1 MNKKIPADAFSYY
14 FSLGP
19 GRSYEAVAEKYGATK
34 RGVADHAKRERWS
47 QRIDE
52 LEQRARAQAEEQ
64 ALESVAEM
72 NLRHIREAR
81 FLQSKGLEG
90 LRSGRPE
97 LLSACGKLVA
107 SGLTLERLIRG
118 QATERTENVESIIRR
133 EYDRWLVREGGE
145 VGEGESVAADE
156 RGEGDTRGEPS
167 EGDSDSDAT

>member
-1 MNKKIPADAFSYY
+1 MNKKIPADAYSFYV
-14 FSLGP
+14 SLGP

-34 RGVADHAKRERWS
+34 RGVADHAKRERWP
-47 QRIDE
+47 QRIEE
-52 LEQRARAQAEEQ
+52 LERRAREQADEQ

-90 LRSGRPE
+90 LKSGRPE

-118 QATERTENVESIIRR
+118 HATERTESVESVIRR
-133 EYDRWLVREGGE
+133 EYERWMVP
-145 VGEGESVAADE
+145 ADD
-156 RGEGDTRGEPS
+156 GDAKGEPR
-167 EGDSDSDAT
+167 DDVA

>member
-1 MNKKIPADAFSYY
+1 MNKKIPADGFSYY

-19 GRSYEAVAEKYGATK
+19 GRSYDAVAEKYGATR
-34 RGVADHAKRERWS
+34 RGVADHAKRERWQ

-52 LEQRARAQAEEQ
+52 LEQRAREQADEK

-72 NLRHIREAR
+72 NVRHIREAR

-90 LRSGRPE
+90 LKSGRPE

-118 QATERTENVESIIRR
+118 QATERTENVENIIRR
-133 EYDRWLVREGGE
+133 EYDRWLVRDGE
-145 VGEGESVAADE
+145 RDDDGDAPCEVHSDGDAA
-156 RGEGDTRGEPS
+156 
-167 EGDSDSDAT
+167 